1 MLKHKCNQS
10 HAHSDEAPGHTRGQA
25 SVQLALSQNI
35 HICPTAGRCAAGDS
49 SSDWLGKT
57 SPGGVTP
64 KHVHK
69 EMLSLSLPWIWGAEV
84 TLCDFG
90 GWVTEGHVAGSLG
103 RLGLGAGSHVVRKLR
118 PHGETTCEHFSGQ
131 PEPGPQPR
139 ANSQNQPPD
148 VR

>member
-69 EMLSLSLPWIWGAEV
+69 EMLSLSLPWIWVAEV

-118 PHGETTCEHFSGQ
+118 PHGGASVGCSGS
-131 PEPGPQPR
+131 PGQIPGNRWLQ
-139 ANSQNQPPD
+139 SQIHK
-148 VR
+148 